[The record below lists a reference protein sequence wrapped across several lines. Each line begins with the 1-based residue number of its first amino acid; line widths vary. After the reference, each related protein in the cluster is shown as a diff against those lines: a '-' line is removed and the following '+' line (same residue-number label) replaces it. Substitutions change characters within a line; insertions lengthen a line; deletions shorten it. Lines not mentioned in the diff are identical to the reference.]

1 MNAGLGTTVIG
12 SRYRIIR
19 ELGQGS
25 FGQTFLA
32 EDIHRFNELCV
43 LKEFAPDRIES
54 NPEVIAQARAQFEQE
69 ANALYQIQHSQVPQF
84 RELLQIATEP
94 EGYELFLVQDYIE
107 GLNYRELLQ
116 SRQRYGGHFSE
127 TEIVQLLY
135 QVLPVLDY
143 LHSLGIVH
151 RDIAPENLVLRNSDG
166 LCVLV
171 DLAVGKTVGQGV
183 GTVGYT
189 PPEQFQTGAI
199 GPDTDLYS
207 LAATV
212 LHLATGQDPQAFYD
226 DHLDAYG
233 EQYQGGWN
241 WADVHQLSPGLL
253 AILGK
258 MLALNPHERYAS
270 ATAVMQALKVYME
283 APAAATPKAATSVS
297 AAEVA
302 NFRAALHATT
312 DPVVPPSLDL
322 AFDPTLGA
330 AMSDPALTGD
340 LELIDPETSDLPL
353 DFNPNIGFYP
363 DAPDATVD
371 LEASYGEATELAMAQ
386 TPQAAPPTLPQD
398 VDTLVLNDAP
408 RMSGATGAPVAP
420 VPTAPAPELTSSS
433 ATLVGQRPMEPVP
446 SAYTPSEEASPQ
458 SGCWQAAL
466 GLLAILG
473 LAGLLFGLYLGTGP
487 IFRRGTVVGER
498 VEGNLDENRVER
510 VQLDVSNLDDEATR
524 KAIIQQRRTALGI
537 EEAFF
542 AKLVDQVFYRRYTN
556 LQGRALTNSKEDA
569 PLRYRWDNTA
579 SDMLDLLEKN
589 LSQRVMRTL
598 GSYSSRDR
606 NTWATTVSR
615 LNVSD
620 RALYDL
626 ADVKFNRLFPNQL
639 NDTDFLAQPIGQI
652 WYGLTDDRVRDLEG
666 GTILENIEF
675 APGTYG
681 QQLSGQLNP
690 GEGQVITLQ
699 LSQDQ
704 ILRLRLQANANTTLL
719 SLYVPKPDQTTPF
732 LLSDS
737 TSTSWSGQLPQSGFY
752 EIVVVSKANEPIAYQ
767 LDVAVDNVRSAPKPT
782 VESTPTTAPA
792 PASTPGNTTGNS
804 GDTFIEAQPSPSPS
818 PGSPGSGLQF

>member
-1 MNAGLGTTVIG
+1 MNAGLGTTDIG

-54 NPEVIAQARAQFEQE
+54 NPEIIAQAREKFEQE
-69 ANALYQIQHSQVPQF
+69 ANALYAISHPQLPKF

-94 EGYELFLVQDYIE
+94 EGYELFLVQDYVE
-107 GLNYRELLQ
+107 GLNYRELLE

-143 LHSLGIVH
+143 LHSLGMVH

-166 LCVLV
+166 LTVLV
-171 DLAVGKTVGQGV
+171 DLAVGKTVGQGI
-183 GTVGYT
+183 GNVGYT

-207 LAATV
+207 LAATA
-212 LHLATGQDPQAFYD
+212 LHLATGKDPQAFYD
-226 DHLDAYG
+226 DHLDAY
-233 EQYQGGWN
+233 ESEYQGGWN
-241 WADVHQLSPGLL
+241 WAGVHQLSPGLL
-253 AILGK
+253 QIFSK
-258 MLALNPHERYAS
+258 MLALNPQERYAS
-270 ATAVMQALKVYME
+270 ASAVMQALKAHIDSP
-283 APAAATPKAATSVS
+283 APAATSSGSTSVS
-297 AAEVA
+297 ATEIAQ
-302 NFRAALHATT
+302 FRAALHATH
-312 DPVVPPSLDL
+312 DPIVPPSLDPI
-322 AFDPTLGA
+322 FDPTIGA
-330 AMSDPALTGD
+330 AIDDPALTGD
-340 LELIDPETSDLPL
+340 LELIDPDTSDLPL
-353 DFNPNIGFYP
+353 AFNPNIGFYP
-363 DAPDATVD
+363 DAPADEPSV
-371 LEASYGEATELAMAQ
+371 S
-386 TPQAAPPTLPQD
+386 APPVAPPPLPQD
-398 VDTLVLNDAP
+398 VSTLLIKDE
-408 RMSGATGAPVAP
+408 
-420 VPTAPAPELTSSS
+420 APAEAAASL
-433 ATLVGQRPMEPVP
+433 PMEESISPEPVP
-446 SAYTPSEEASPQ
+446 ELVEATTTRPSPTYAQASSAGARSSDEASLA
-458 SGCWQAAL
+458 GCWQAL
-466 GLLAILG
+466 IGLLAVMG
-473 LAGLLFGLYLGTGP
+473 LAGLLLGLYLGTGP
-487 IFRRGTVVGER
+487 IFRRSSTGATQSVER
-498 VEGNLDENRVER
+498 NTADNRVER
-510 VQLDVSNLDDEATR
+510 VRVDGASLDDEATR
-524 KAIIQQRRTALGI
+524 KARIQERRTALGI
-537 EEAFF
+537 EESFF

-579 SDMLDLLEKN
+579 NDVLDLLEKN
-589 LSQRVMRTL
+589 LTQRSLRNLGNYRTQ
-598 GSYSSRDR
+598 DR
-606 NTWATTVSR
+606 NNWATLVSR

-626 ADVKFNRLFPNQL
+626 ADAKFTKLFPNQV
-639 NDTDFLAQPIGQI
+639 NDTDFLAQPMGQV
-652 WYGLTDDRVRDLEG
+652 WYGLTDDRVRDLEA

-704 ILRLRLQANANTTLL
+704 ILRLRLQANPNTTLV
-719 SLYVPKPDQTTPF
+719 SLYVPKPDQDTPF

-737 TSTSWSGQLPQSGFY
+737 ISTSWSGQLPQSGFY

-767 LDVAVDNVRSAPKPT
+767 LDVAVDNVRSTPKPT
-782 VESTPTTAPA
+782 VESTPTTTPTPPA
-792 PASTPGNTTGNS
+792 ASTPGTA
-804 GDTFIEAQPSPSPS
+804 GDSDGAFIESQPSPSPT
-818 PGSPGSGLQF
+818 PQQGSGLQF